1 MPNNILHNGLQGNL
15 YSSLDD
21 LAIKTAEALLKS
33 ANVLVTAESCTG
45 GWVAKLMTDIAGSS
59 AWFDRGFV
67 TYTNQSKQELLQVSP
82 ESLVQYGA
90 VSEQVVK
97 EMTTGALANSP
108 ATFALAI
115 SGIAGPSGGSQEKPV
130 GMVCFSWQVLGE
142 SSEEETQFFTGDRHA
157 IRAKAVYYTLEK
169 IIKMIK

>member
-1 MPNNILHNGLQGNL
+1 MPND
-15 YSSLDD
+15 SLDE
-21 LAIKTAEALLKS
+21 LATRTAEALLKS

-67 TYTNQSKQELLQVSP
+67 TYTNQSKQELLQVSSQ
-82 ESLVQYGA
+82 SLAQFGA

-108 ATFALAI
+108 ATLALAI
-115 SGIAGPSGGSQEKPV
+115 SGIAGPSGGTEEKPV

-142 SSEEETQFFTGDRHA
+142 SSEEETQFFTGDRRA
-157 IRAKAVYYTLEK
+157 IRAQAVYYALEK
-169 IIKMIK
+169 IIKKIK